1 MLNLNQQKM
10 ETTYLF
16 SKESRDEVYDH
27 DTSYCFR
34 LRRKGWIHLNKKATK
49 LIEHD
54 DHYEVKLADWYIN
67 IGDKFITETIA
78 RQDKCKDLQDYYYFL
93 KNIKDD

>member
-1 MLNLNQQKM
+1 MAQ
-10 ETTYLF
+10 TYLF
-16 SKESRDEVYDH
+16 SKESREEIYDY
-27 DTSYCFR
+27 DTAYCFR

-54 DHYEVKLADWYIN
+54 DHFEVKLADWYIN